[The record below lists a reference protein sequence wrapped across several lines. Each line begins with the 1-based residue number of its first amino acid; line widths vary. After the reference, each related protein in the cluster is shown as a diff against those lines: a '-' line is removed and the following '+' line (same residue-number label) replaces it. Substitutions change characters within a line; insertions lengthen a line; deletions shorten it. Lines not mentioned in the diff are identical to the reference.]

1 MNQEAAV
8 KVFATGE
15 ILRGLP
21 LHELGD
27 MVSAG
32 LARWYADVPGNVVKD
47 VPAVATA
54 SAGEQRGASGS
65 NELVGSEGGLALD
78 PRVVNRMKLSDLQAL
93 ARERGL
99 PVGKDATRKLLIAAI
114 LTPAPATGRPV
125 TSEDVAERAALTAFL
140 EEE

>member
-1 MNQEAAV
+1 VNQATAI

-32 LARWYADVPGNVVKD
+32 LARWYTDVPANVVKD
-47 VPAVATA
+47 VPAVATGA
-54 SAGEQRGASGS
+54 SAEPSAPSGS

-78 PRVVNRMKLSDLQAL
+78 PRVVNRMKLSDLQEL
-93 ARERGL
+93 AKARGL

-114 LTPAPATGRPV
+114 LTPGAAPGKPP
-125 TSEDVAERAALTAFL
+125 TSEDVSERSALTAFL